1 MANEIIKNGIIGALE
16 SLVEMTANVT
26 ETKGPIHQ
34 LDIDL
39 LQDQIR
45 KLYREVQLLNEA
57 NRQMLNAGIQMK
69 PEPRTIQPEKPVEVM
84 QEVIVEKPVE
94 PVAEIPEPVIEPVAE
109 IPVPVIEPVVEVPQ
123 EKPVE
128 PVTLSQPVVE
138 EKTVVIAEMQAE
150 EVAEVVQNPVPETRN
165 GDLFSQPLTI
175 AEKLKKQDNSINQQ
189 MMGNNTV
196 RNEKLTGSP
205 IQNLKTAIGIN
216 DKFIFVNELFKG
228 EMKEYEAVLG
238 LINDAAGEET
248 AMSILHENLQKRGT
262 LDKAEIRMK
271 LERFIQRRF
280 AK

>member
-26 ETKGPIHQ
+26 ETDGPIHQ

-45 KLYREVQLLNEA
+45 KLYREVQLLDEA
-57 NRQMLNAGIQMK
+57 NRQLLNAGMQMK
-69 PEPRTIQPEKPVEVM
+69 PELRPIQQEKPAEMKPEVA
-84 QEVIVEKPVE
+84 VEKTVE
-94 PVAEIPEPVIEPVAE
+94 PVDD
-109 IPVPVIEPVVEVPQ
+109 IPVPVIEHFDENPE

-128 PVTLSQPVVE
+128 VISQTHPITENQTTNV
-138 EKTVVIAEMQAE
+138 AEMQTE
-150 EVAEVVQNPVPETRN
+150 EVSEIVQNAVPENKN
-165 GDLFSQPLTI
+165 GDLFTQTLTI

-216 DKFIFVNELFKG
+216 DKFIFVNELFRG

-238 LINDAAGEET
+238 QINDAVSEE
-248 AMSILHENLQKRGT
+248 AAISVLHGNLQKKGT
-262 LDKAEIRMK
+262 FEKTEIRTK

-280 AK
+280 LQ

>member
-26 ETKGPIHQ
+26 ETEGPIHQ

-45 KLYREVQLLNEA
+45 KLYREVQLLDEA

-94 PVAEIPEPVIEPVAE
+94 PVVEIT
-109 IPVPVIEPVVEVPQ
+109 VPVIEPVVEIPE

-128 PVTLSQPVVE
+128 MISQTHPLAE
-138 EKTVVIAEMQAE
+138 EKTVAVAEIQAE
-150 EVAEVVQNPVPETRN
+150 EVTEVVQNPVPEN
-165 GDLFSQPLTI
+165 KDGDLFSQPLTI

-238 LINDAAGEET
+238 LINDAAGEEA
-248 AMSILHENLQKRGT
+248 AMSILQENLQKRGT
-262 LDKAEIRMK
+262 HDKTEIRMK